1 MTGSKASG
9 KVTPIYEVIIWN
21 RAAPDPVF
29 VVLLPLDD
37 GGTTVAHR
45 GGDGLLY
52 GIRNVTAGASHDGIV
67 QAWIDGDSD
76 PTCRRNAT
84 LH

>member
-1 MTGSKASG
+1 
-9 KVTPIYEVIIWN
+9 
-21 RAAPDPVF
+21 VF
-29 VVLLPLDD
+29 VVLLPLDN

-52 GIRNVTAGASHDGIV
+52 GIRDVTAGKHHDASV

-76 PTCRRNAT
+76 PACRRNAT